1 MPTYEEL
8 VKLAKK
14 YAVSAHLA
22 FTKEGLPS
30 IGAWQK
36 STKLMLPNWVVAA
49 SRTSALY
56 RNYSKE
62 RLARRVALRGAEG
75 RANGFGGPTN
85 YPANEECLELP
96 HRWGIY
102 GCCELRKPPRG
113 MASTRLLT
121 HRDPPVEKSLPA
133 ERARPTCPQSRLQ

>member
-36 STKLMLPNWVVAA
+36 SMPNWVVAA

-62 RLARRVALRGAEG
+62 RLARRAALRGAEG
-75 RANGFGGPTN
+75 RATGFGGPTN

-96 HRWGIY
+96 HRWGNLWV
-102 GCCELRKPPRG
+102 LRAKE
-113 MASTRLLT
+113 A
-121 HRDPPVEKSLPA
+121 PA
-133 ERARPTCPQSRLQ
+133 RHG